1 MTPRI
6 GDTEWWAKRW
16 MERSKLCQSM
26 ASSWQE
32 YARLAAMP
40 STDLD
45 GYGAG
50 GNGEGRSKGTH
61 ADPVLAL
68 VERKEGCPVDER
80 GEPLPVRITA
90 DEWRDAEVDRI
101 ADLVER
107 LYAEAQIV
115 DNAMRRLEGLK
126 RLIDNRGDA
135 RYGRQ
140 SSVTD
145 CLCCEATVTGVGEDR
160 IKAGYCAACYKAWQ
174 RYQVQ
179 HTEPVHELFRRHRRA
194 EMVTE
199 SERAS

>member
-1 MTPRI
+1 MTARI
-6 GDTEWWAKRW
+6 ADTEWWSKRW

-26 ASSWQE
+26 ASAWPT
-32 YARLAAMP
+32 YARIAAMP

-50 GNGEGRSKGTH
+50 GGGEGRSKGTH
-61 ADPVLAL
+61 SDPVYLL
-68 VERKEGCPVDER
+68 VERKEGAPDEYTYV
-80 GEPLPVRITA
+80 PA
-90 DEWRDAEVDRI
+90 DEWRDAEEDRV
-101 ADLVER
+101 AKLVAM

-115 DNAMRRLEGLK
+115 DNAMRRMEGLK
-126 RLIDNRGDA
+126 RLLDNRGDA

-160 IKAGYCAACYKAWQ
+160 IKAGYCPACYKAWE
-174 RYQVQ
+174 RYRVQVV
-179 HTEPVHELFRRHRRA
+179 EPVHELFRRHRRA
-194 EMVTE
+194 EMASD